1 MTIVFE
7 SGDAA
12 TAQLKSWAAVVWASS
27 TTTGKK
33 SRAFA
38 ANAQSGAKKWQA
50 MADSQAS

>member
-12 TAQLKSWAAVVWASS
+12 AAQLKSWAAVVWAS

-33 SRAFA
+33 FGAFA
-38 ANAQSGAKKWQA
+38 ANAQTGAKKWQA